1 MPTTAEE
8 VVVDLLARTDRLERQ
23 LANASNV
30 VDRRLGAME
39 SRGQQFAGKFSAA
52 LGAIGVGAVA
62 AELAKL
68 SDAYKSQEAQLKL
81 ATASFG
87 SFNQAQ
93 ADVQRI
99 ADATRSSLSATTS
112 LYANFARASQETG
125 RSQAEAATATET
137 FSKALKIGG
146 ADAASA
152 ASATLQ
158 FGQALASGTLR
169 GDEFN
174 SIMEASPRLARL
186 IAEALG
192 VPIGQLRSMAEEG
205 KITSDVLFKALNDRR
220 YTDGIDAEFKQLPQ
234 TFGDAMVQLE
244 NAAQTTFA
252 AFDRGGQFSDALVA
266 FLGTGTDTMKG
277 IETAAGNAGIE
288 IRATFEGL
296 RDAFSPMLEGA
307 RSVFGQIEQ
316 DANYTRDSIGNILR
330 LVDKIQNADIAFDRG
345 YARVGNALVRGGV
358 LDPRFRTELP
368 EYKDRAGAFL
378 RRNDQSSALS
388 RSRQRDRE
396 VAGILPATTARNAG
410 DLINFMNG
418 TGRFV
423 PRRPTATSTSENKAL
438 EKHTARLADLQ
449 KLRAT
454 AEGATAKRLDQ
465 QISRENQV
473 IANLR
478 RGVGESAATAAVGR
492 AGGGAGRSKLNPD
505 VFTRENAAIS
515 DRLLRAQ
522 ADQAQ
527 TAEQVAAAELERLD
541 VARVRFVAETERDK
555 RLTEDERRR
564 LIAADA
570 LATAAEKALVVR
582 DRDEAIQARVS
593 AALERQ
599 ASALEAANRN
609 QQDELRSRLDLATSN
624 AERRD
629 VERRLLDLAH
639 QQERADQQRL
649 IDSSKRVL
657 ADANATPDQR
667 ADAQAVADRAGG
679 RLRSLDVT
687 QANERTALD
696 QRYESPLDRYRRRV
710 DRSPE
715 QTREDVELLVV
726 EELDQV
732 RDGISDAIS
741 KRLGVKDPL
750 ISGLLDLLIERVVMR
765 PLADALGNATG
776 GIGGGGG
783 GFLGFLGNVA
793 GVLARS
799 LGGGFGRASGGYVA
813 PGQTVRVNEHRGGVE
828 LLRMGSQGGTV
839 IPLGRASA
847 ETMARPVAMAIP
859 NIAAAQAV
867 ARPAAPQVTVVAPQ
881 QFDLRGVMMTKDVLV
896 QMDQRNRAYA
906 DQMGK
911 AVYGQALKD
920 APAALAKFNRLQG

>member
-1 MPTTAEE
+1 
-8 VVVDLLARTDRLERQ
+8 
-23 LANASNV
+23 
-30 VDRRLGAME
+30 
-39 SRGQQFAGKFSAA
+39 
-52 LGAIGVGAVA
+52 
-62 AELAKL
+62 
-68 SDAYKSQEAQLKL
+68 
-81 ATASFG
+81 
-87 SFNQAQ
+87 
-93 ADVQRI
+93 
-99 ADATRSSLSATTS
+99 
-112 LYANFARASQETG
+112 
-125 RSQAEAATATET
+125 
-137 FSKALKIGG
+137 
-146 ADAASA
+146 
-152 ASATLQ
+152 
-158 FGQALASGTLR
+158 
-169 GDEFN
+169 
-174 SIMEASPRLARL
+174 
-186 IAEALG
+186 
-192 VPIGQLRSMAEEG
+192 
-205 KITSDVLFKALNDRR
+205 
-220 YTDGIDAEFKQLPQ
+220 
-234 TFGDAMVQLE
+234 
-244 NAAQTTFA
+244 
-252 AFDRGGQFSDALVA
+252 
-266 FLGTGTDTMKG
+266 
-277 IETAAGNAGIE
+277 
-288 IRATFEGL
+288 
-296 RDAFSPMLEGA
+296 
-307 RSVFGQIEQ
+307 
-316 DANYTRDSIGNILR
+316 
-330 LVDKIQNADIAFDRG
+330 
-345 YARVGNALVRGGV
+345 
-358 LDPRFRTELP
+358 
-368 EYKDRAGAFL
+368 
-378 RRNDQSSALS
+378 
-388 RSRQRDRE
+388 

-418 TGRFV
+418 TGRFA
-423 PRRPTATSTSENKAL
+423 PRRPTAASTSENKAL

-492 AGGGAGRSKLNPD
+492 AGGGGAGRSKLNPD

-555 RLTEDERRR
+555 RLTEEEHRR

-570 LATAAEKALVVR
+570 LATAAEKALVLR

-599 ASALEAANRN
+599 ASTLEAANRN

-624 AERRD
+624 VERRD
-629 VERRLLDLAH
+629 VERRLLDLVH
-639 QQERADQQRL
+639 QQERADQQRP

-657 ADANATPDQR
+657 EDANATPDQR
-667 ADAQAVADRAGG
+667 ADAQAVADRASG

-715 QTREDVELLVV
+715 RTREDVELLVV

-732 RDGISDAIS
+732 RDGISDSIS
-741 KRLGVKDPL
+741 KRLGVKDPI
-750 ISGLLDLLIERVVMR
+750 ISGLLNLLIERVVMR
-765 PLADALGNATG
+765 PLADALGSATSG
-776 GIGGGGG
+776 LGGGG

-793 GVLARS
+793 GILARV
-799 LGGGFGRASGGYVA
+799 GGGFGRASGGYVA

-839 IPLGRASA
+839 IPLGRAQA
-847 ETMARPVAMAIP
+847 ETMARPMAMAIP

-867 ARPAAPQVTVVAPQ
+867 AAPVRPQITVVAPQ
-881 QFDLRGVMMTKDVLV
+881 QFDLRGVVMTDRLLM

-906 DQMGK
+906 DQVGK
-911 AVYGQALKD
+911 AAYGQALKD
-920 APAALAKFNRLQG
+920 APAALDKFNRLQG